1 MVALDQ
7 AHRASFEFT
16 EEGIEPRQ
24 TD

>member
-7 AHRASFEFT
+7 AHRAGFEFT
-16 EEGIEPRQ
+16 EERIEPRQ